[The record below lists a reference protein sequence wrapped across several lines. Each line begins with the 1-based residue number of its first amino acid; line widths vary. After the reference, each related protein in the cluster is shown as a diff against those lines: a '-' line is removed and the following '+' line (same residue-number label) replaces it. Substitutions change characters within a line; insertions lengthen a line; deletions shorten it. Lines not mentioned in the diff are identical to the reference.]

1 MFFAP
6 SSAEFALPVL
16 REHFAFSAVD
26 GADDRDGQFCKVAAI
41 GPTTARHVEE
51 KCGVRVHIVA
61 EKPSPEALG
70 KALLGRSEGFS
81 VS

>member
-16 REHFAFSAVD
+16 RSHLAFSPV
-26 GADDRDGQFCKVAAI
+26 GGEDGQDGRVCKVAAI
-41 GPTTARHVEE
+41 GPTTVTYIEE
-51 KCGVRVHIVA
+51 KCGVRVHAVA

-70 KALLGRSEGFS
+70 EVLFKFG
-81 VS
+81 

>member
-1 MFFAP
+1 VFFAP

-16 REHFAFSAVD
+16 REHFAFSAID
-26 GADDRDGQFCKVAAI
+26 GEDRGEGRFCKVAAI

-51 KCGVRVHIVA
+51 KCGVRVHVVA

-70 KALLGRSEGFS
+70 KALLG
-81 VS
+81 